1 LDRWRIDGGS
11 TELDNLVSLC
21 HFHHHS
27 VHEGG
32 WNIKSG
38 RPGEF
43 RFIDP
48 DGFDHRVPKLSLRSA
63 SAIPDRENGPAEPLA
78 ASGERADVAFITD
91 VILSNT
97 DLRMSQT

>member
-21 HFHHHS
+21 HLDHHS

-32 WNIKSG
+32 W
-38 RPGEF
+38 RVTTDMPGKF

-48 DGFDHRVPKLSLRSA
+48 AGFDHGVPKLSLRSA
-63 SAIPDRENGPAEPLA
+63 SAIPDRENGPAEPLE

-97 DLRMSQT
+97 DLRLSQI